1 MKILTGMI
9 LILSFTA
16 FAKEDFNQAIL
27 QDVKTDIQKDEE
39 KFRKVRARGPA
50 SVTENQPVQIQDP
63 EKIEK
68 NVKQIGHKEW

>member
-1 MKILTGMI
+1 MKILTAII

-16 FAKEDFNQAIL
+16 FAKEDFNHAIL

-50 SVTENQPVQIQDP
+50 SVIENVPVQIQEP

-68 NVKQIGHKEW
+68 NVKQLGHKEW